1 MTPPL
6 YLGLPMWANLDWQ
19 GSLYPPHARTEL
31 LRDYAAVFTS
41 VEGNT
46 TFYSGTPNAAT
57 VSAWARQT
65 PEAFRFCF
73 KLPAYVTHEQRLNR
87 LDAAWAFL
95 DALTPLHSRLGPTMV
110 QLPRDFGPRE
120 LPKLETLLAAWP
132 AHLPCAVEVR
142 HPEFFHKGSAERDL
156 NQLLITFHANRVMLD
171 VRPLFSTPSQ
181 GYPGLAHAQ
190 QEKPKLPLHVLS
202 TAENPVIRYIGH
214 LDKRINS
221 DYFEPWKKQLSLWI
235 NQGKTPFLFVHTA
248 DNRHS
253 PALAHHL
260 YQQLA
265 EHTPLP
271 KLPAF
276 AAAKQAP
283 LF

>member
-6 YLGLPMWANLDWQ
+6 YLGLPMWANHDWQ
-19 GSLYPPHARTEL
+19 GSLYPPHAKREL

-46 TFYSGTPNAAT
+46 TFYSGAPSAAT
-57 VSAWARQT
+57 ISAWAKQAPDT
-65 PEAFRFCF
+65 FRFCF
-73 KLPAYVTHEQRLNR
+73 KLPAYVTHDKRLR
-87 LDAAWAFL
+87 CLDDAWAFL

-110 QLPRDFGPRE
+110 QLPRDFGPSE
-120 LPKLETLLAAWP
+120 LPKLEALLAAWP
-132 AHLPCAVEVR
+132 AELPCAVEVR

-171 VRPLFSTPSQ
+171 VRPLFSTSPQDS
-181 GYPGLAHAQ
+181 PGLGHAH
-190 QEKPKLPLHVLS
+190 QEKPRLPLHVLS
-202 TAENPVIRYIGH
+202 TADQPVIRYIGH
-214 LDKRINS
+214 LDKQINS

-248 DNRHS
+248 DNRRS
-253 PALAHHL
+253 PELARHL
-260 YQQLA
+260 YRKLA
-265 EHTPLP
+265 ECISLP
-271 KLPAF
+271 ELAAF
-276 AAAKQAP
+276 AATKQAP